1 MRTTRTEE
9 EFTEELSDLLKR
21 EGITAMSV
29 GDIATRLRCSRRR
42 LYEIAPTKEG
52 LLLEVARRQFK
63 ESLAVGFAAAD
74 AEPDPARSLVAY
86 LDAAL
91 RAAEHLSAAFLADLQ
106 QSDEGRAMFDE
117 YQLARSMGA
126 RKILEAG
133 MRCGEFKPLNAD
145 VVSEVLLGAASRLRR
160 TDVLRRAGLSMPDA
174 FAQAYELVLQGLMVR
189 PEPQG
194 CDGQARDSRQAKAP
208 PGARKSRKTGL
219 GVT

>member
-9 EFTEELSDLLKR
+9 EFAAELAALLKQ

-52 LLLEVARRQFK
+52 LLLSVARQQFK
-63 ESLAVGFAAAD
+63 DSLAVGFAAAD
-74 AEPDPARSLVAY
+74 AESDPARSLVAY
-86 LDAAL
+86 LDAGL
-91 RAAEHLSAAFLADLQ
+91 RAAEHLTAAFLSDLQ

-133 MRCGEFKPLNAD
+133 MRCGEFKPLNAE

-160 TDVLRRAGLSMPDA
+160 ADFLRRAGLSIPDA
-174 FAQAYELVLQGLMVR
+174 FAQAYQLVLEGLLVR
-189 PEPQG
+189 PESKGPV
-194 CDGQARDSRQAKAP
+194 SRSVKPNNAKP
-208 PGARKSRKTGL
+208 PAESGKRKRPSLSAT
-219 GVT
+219 